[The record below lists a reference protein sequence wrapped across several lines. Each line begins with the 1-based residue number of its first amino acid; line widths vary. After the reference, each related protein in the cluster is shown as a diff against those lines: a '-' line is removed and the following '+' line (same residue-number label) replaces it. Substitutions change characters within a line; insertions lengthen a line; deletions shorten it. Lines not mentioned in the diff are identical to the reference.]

1 MDKKKPKKKSSVK
14 GSIQKQY
21 PNSIVAKVKG
31 KKNTYNVMSKK
42 TGHSFTLTR
51 TPAKTPRTY
60 TVKEILNRKTRR

>member
-1 MDKKKPKKKSSVK
+1 MDKKKPKKKTTVQT
-14 GSIQKQY
+14 SIKKQY

-42 TGHSFTLTR
+42 SGRSFTVTR
-51 TPAKTPRTY
+51 TPAKTAKTY